1 MRTENWQSN
10 TPGLRLV
17 GEGESGSASTIFG
30 PVKAGLTT
38 SQPTSKEAQL
48 SELLK
53 CLEREVENL
62 QYRYLEVCATL
73 ISVME
78 HLVRL
83 NALLSNTNTTKEGE
97 GV

>member
-10 TPGLRLV
+10 TRGLRLV

-53 CLEREVENL
+53 CLEKEVESL
-62 QYRYLEVCATL
+62 RYRYLEVCAILENDIIPRVKQTL
-73 ISVME
+73 S
-78 HLVRL
+78 
-83 NALLSNTNTTKEGE
+83 LLEKNIIR
-97 GV
+97 

>member
-1 MRTENWQSN
+1 VRTENWQSN
-10 TPGLRLV
+10 TRGLRLV

-53 CLEREVENL
+53 CLEKEVESL
-62 QYRYLEVCATL
+62 RYRYLEVCAILENDIIPRVKQTL
-73 ISVME
+73 S
-78 HLVRL
+78 
-83 NALLSNTNTTKEGE
+83 LLEKNIIR
-97 GV
+97 